1 MPISKPSKPKSKVKP
16 KRKKN
21 PADIKANRLIA
32 VKYIQSVA
40 DIIYNQ
46 IEYTVRDVSMK
57 DLDEA
62 VKRIYALQNDLNING
77 FALPK
82 YLTEEPRKK
91 WENDPERW
99 I

>member
-1 MPISKPSKPKSKVKP
+1 MAISKPSKSKSKIKP

-46 IEYTVRDVSMK
+46 IEYTVRDISMK
-57 DLDEA
+57 DLDDA
-62 VKRIYALQNDLNING
+62 VKRIYTLQNDLNING

-82 YLTEEPRKK
+82 YLTEEPKRK